1 MPVCVCM
8 RVCLHACVCQLMA
21 EQQDDQLELVSGT
34 IGVLKNMS
42 ERIGMELD
50 EQTVYVHSHINNNQ

>member
-1 MPVCVCM
+1 MDNVN
-8 RVCLHACVCQLMA
+8 CLLLTQLIA
-21 EQQDDQLELVSGT
+21 GQQDEQLELVSGT

-50 EQTVYVHSHINNNQ
+50 EQAT